1 MLGTWGF
8 VSGMSEWMPQL
19 DWQDQDWGQLEV
31 WGFAALNAGNDDNH
45 SQAQMS
51 FILGEHNPSLLSLCN
66 YCFVIL
72 WLLGYFP
79 G

>member
-1 MLGTWGF
+1 MLGAWGF
-8 VSGMSEWMPQL
+8 VSGVTEWMPQL
-19 DWQDQDWGQLEV
+19 DWQDQLEV

-45 SQAQMS
+45 SHAQCHLYS
-51 FILGEHNPSLLSLCN
+51 ESTIPHYCLCVIIV
-66 YCFVIL
+66 FVIF